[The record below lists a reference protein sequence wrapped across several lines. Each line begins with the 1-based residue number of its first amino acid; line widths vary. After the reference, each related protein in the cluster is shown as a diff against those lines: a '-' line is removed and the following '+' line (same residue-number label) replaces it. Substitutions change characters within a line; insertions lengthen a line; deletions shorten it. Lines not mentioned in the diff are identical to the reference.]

1 MKKTIRN
8 TALILGGL
16 ALALSLVIMP
26 RVSGEGQGSWGMEE
40 YKPFGTGEGQGSWG
54 METPTNFNL

>member
-16 ALALSLVIMP
+16 ALALTITVMS
-26 RVSGEGQGSWGMEE
+26 
-40 YKPFGTGEGQGSWG
+40 TGEGKPGWG
-54 METPTNFNL
+54 TNDIQTRINL